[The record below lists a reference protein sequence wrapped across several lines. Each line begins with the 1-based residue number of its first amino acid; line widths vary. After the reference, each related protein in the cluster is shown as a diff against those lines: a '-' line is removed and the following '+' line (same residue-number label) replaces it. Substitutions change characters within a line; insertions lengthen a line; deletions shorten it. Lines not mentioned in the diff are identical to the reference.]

1 MNINDL
7 KLIFTAADLANDAI
21 IIESLHG
28 IGKSDSVHQFA
39 TEQNYFCQDLFLSMM
54 DESDLLGMPR
64 VRMVG
69 TETTTVWAAPD
80 FFVRIID
87 EAFPQINR
95 ISDLVFTD
103 EKFQEFVLA
112 THKDTISRSD
122 LNTLYAQ
129 FFNVVDDKLYVTMKN
144 SCVYN
149 KTGRRSVLFLDELNR
164 SALGVRQ
171 AALQLILNKEL
182 HSHKLPYINGKCT
195 IIIAAINPS
204 DIYQVDELDDALLDR
219 FLHVTLEPDTKEW
232 LSWAR
237 ATGINQ
243 IVQDFIAEKP
253 KMLHYMPVDK
263 SIGATPRSWAKLAA
277 FVDNFDKTPKEVQF
291 TIVKGKIGTELAGQ
305 FLQFFN
311 NYSKVVKVEDIEAI
325 VTKEMKRTMD
335 PEVIA
340 KKVAKLI
347 EKQEAIQKNQLAE
360 VLHDKY
366 IINGSGVS
374 SDAMPLLAFLYALEI
389 ENLAAFLKPL
399 KDTDHKNYS
408 KLIKVDADLNN
419 KELFRKITTKL
430 VNK

>member
-1 MNINDL
+1 MNIKEL
-7 KLIFTAADLANDAI
+7 QYVFQAADKANDSVI
-21 IIESLHG
+21 VESVHG
-28 IGKSDSVHQFA
+28 VGKSDSVKQFA
-39 TEQNYFCQDLFLSMM
+39 REHDYFCQELFLSMM
-54 DESDLLGMPR
+54 DTGDMLGIPR
-64 VRMVG
+64 TRMVG
-69 TETTTVWAAPD
+69 SETRTVWSETD
-80 FFVRIID
+80 WFGRITD
-87 EAFPQINR
+87 EAFPQLNHV
-95 ISDLVFTD
+95 SDLVFTD
-103 EKFQEFVLA
+103 DKFREFVLSHH
-112 THKDTISRSD
+112 TNEITRSE
-122 LNTLYAQ
+122 LNTLYAK
-129 FFNVVDDKLYVTMKN
+129 FYDLIDDRLYVVQKDSTV
-144 SCVYN
+144 SSSR
-149 KTGRRSVLFLDELNR
+149 GRRSVLFLDELNR
-164 SALGVRQ
+164 SNLDVRQ

-243 IVQDFIAEKP
+243 VVQDFIAEKP

-277 FVDNFDKTPKEVQF
+277 FVDNFDKTPKEVHF

-311 NYSKVVKVEDIEAI
+311 NYSKVVKVEDIETI
-325 VTKEMKRTMD
+325 VTKEMKRTMN

-340 KKVAKLI
+340 KKIAKLI
-347 EKQEAIQKNQLAE
+347 EKQEAIQKNQLVE
-360 VLHDKY
+360 VLYDKY
-366 IINGSGVS
+366 IINGSGIS

-399 KDTDHKNYS
+399 KNSDHKNYS

-430 VNK
+430 VN